1 MSKEK
6 SSSLKKPDVAITA
19 SSFYSRETLS
29 TPSVNTKRSSNSSV
43 DTLVTLPLEEDQTK
57 IDIPSPA
64 IKNEKVAIPTS
75 LSSSPSV
82 ISTVVEKEKLNK
94 SNSILQRSLSFLTR
108 SESKKSESQLVKVHR
123 YTIYDDETGE
133 FIEIVDEEWEGD
145 GPRPRKSTDSQKK
158 GVIILDK
165 DLPSLP
171 EPPVIKKKTPI
182 AKFNQ
187 WLKDKYPPT
196 GAFAKSK
203 NNGLQ
208 MNGKGDGTFYDPGI
222 GIGACGKINTADEF
236 IGAMNAQQF
245 GVSPICGK
253 CVNITGPKG
262 SVKVKIVDKCSKC
275 KFGDIDISPVA
286 FNAIS
291 DGSQDRISI
300 TWEGKD
306 VVASQQS
313 LSIVLVQII
322 QIPSV
327 KSHFISIDSAM
338 MITCKKS
345 KKSPKALY
353 HALLVA
359 KCNCVARCILA
370 LYKNSPSTV

>member
-1 MSKEK
+1 MSNEK
-6 SSSLKKPDVAITA
+6 SSSLKKPNVAITA

-43 DTLVTLPLEEDQTK
+43 DTLVTLPLDQTK

-75 LSSSPSV
+75 LSSNPSV
-82 ISTVVEKEKLNK
+82 ISTVVEKEKLNR
-94 SNSILQRSLSFLTR
+94 SNSILQRSLSFLIR

-187 WLKDKYPPT
+187 WLKDKYPRVNKYKLLIIVSLILIILLMIIILAAT

-275 KFGDIDISPVA
+275 KFGDIDISPAA

-300 TWEGKD
+300 TWEG
-306 VVASQQS
+306 
-313 LSIVLVQII
+313 
-322 QIPSV
+322 
-327 KSHFISIDSAM
+327 
-338 MITCKKS
+338 C
-345 KKSPKALY
+345 
-353 HALLVA
+353 
-359 KCNCVARCILA
+359 
-370 LYKNSPSTV
+370 